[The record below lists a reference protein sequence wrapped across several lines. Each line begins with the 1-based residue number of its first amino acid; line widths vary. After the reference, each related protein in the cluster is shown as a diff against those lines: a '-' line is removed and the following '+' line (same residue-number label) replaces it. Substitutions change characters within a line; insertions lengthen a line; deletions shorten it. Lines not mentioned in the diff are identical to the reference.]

1 MHLLQGDSAPLITG
15 LSERWD
21 LVFVDGDHTYAG
33 MMRDLAALA
42 GRVLDG
48 GTIMCHDYF
57 DARNN
62 DPDNHDYG
70 VRQAVDELAPTM
82 GLLFRGG
89 FGAIALFEH
98 PTEGE

>member
-1 MHLLQGDSAPLITG
+1 
-15 LSERWD
+15 
-21 LVFVDGDHTYAG
+21 
-33 MMRDLAALA
+33 
-42 GRVLDG
+42 
-48 GTIMCHDYF
+48 MCHDYF

-82 GLLFRGG
+82 GLSFRGG